1 MKKFASLLLGAALV
15 LSLCAC
21 GCSTMDSQT
30 TPTTAP
36 NTESTTLPTT
46 STTQPSTSPTTDT
59 VLPDLPNPTMD
70 STMLPDS
77 GLLDTGESTQEH
89 MGTSDGAMR

>member
-30 TPTTAP
+30 TPTTA
-36 NTESTTLPTT
+36 STAAPTT
-46 STTQPSTSPTTDT
+46 STTMPSTSPTTDT

-77 GLLDTGESTQEH
+77 GLLDTSESTQEH

>member
-30 TPTTAP
+30 TPTAAPTTA
-36 NTESTTLPTT
+36 PTT
-46 STTQPSTSPTTDT
+46 STTMPSTTPTTDT
-59 VLPDLPNPTMD
+59 ILPDLPNPTMD
-70 STMLPDS
+70 STTLPDS
-77 GLLDTGESTQEH
+77 GLLDTSESTQEH
-89 MGTSDGAMR
+89 MGTSDGSMR